1 MQVKLPA
8 VLGVDVKSRLG
19 RVRQIAA
26 PPTTIDCSAVKY
38 TLGKSV
44 GHVLQNAAGANL
56 VYLFPTRP
64 KATPLPSDAPVLVAT
79 DVSVDAD
86 ELDLTDGTWVTHPA
100 KAAEP
105 PPAATLATA
114 ARKSWSRAFQ
124 FAEEDPRNAVVGL
137 RKPQAGALHAI
148 HAHWSTSGES
158 ATVVMPTGTGKTET
172 MLAVLTSASC
182 ERVLVVV
189 PTDALRSQ
197 IADKFETLGLLKVPG
212 NAVLAEQALRP
223 VVGTLTSKPKTIE
236 EVDSVFLGC
245 NVVVTTS
252 HLVGLCEE
260 ADIQDR
266 MAALCTHLFIDEAH
280 HAEAPTWKT
289 FRERFGGKLVLQFT
303 ATPFREDGQAMDGK
317 LVYVYP
323 LRKAQQE
330 GYFRPIRFHAVRE
343 FNATNGDRKIAMAA
357 LDELDA
363 DTTGKH
369 IVMARVGDTH
379 RAAAILA
386 LYQSFA
392 RHQAVAIHSGMSLQA
407 QQAAKR
413 QLFDGSARVVVCVDM
428 LGEGFDLPELKI
440 AAFHDIRKSLAVTLQ
455 LAGRFTRARSD
466 LGDPVFI
473 ANIALV
479 DVRDE
484 LRKLYSQDP
493 DWNVL
498 LPELSTA
505 AIEAEQTSQDF
516 FRGFGVFLDEVPL
529 NDLRPAASMVVY
541 TTNCANWTPKFFK
554 RGMRGLTS
562 RDKVFHT
569 LNEVQN
575 TLVVLTAT
583 DQGVRWSD
591 VESVRETVWELFV
604 AVWDRER
611 ALLYLHGSGLNGE
624 YKEIAKALCGQD
636 VQLVV
641 APEVF
646 RCFHGVKRLILNN
659 VGLNEHLGRQ
669 VRYTGRMGSDVE
681 SRIGQ
686 AARRGAKRA
695 VLAGGGFEHGAMVSI
710 GAAKRGR
717 VWSNLRLRV
726 DTFAAWAR
734 AIGGKL
740 ADETINPDTV
750 LAGTL
755 KPKPIGTV
763 PVTTAIAV
771 DWPKEVLERP
781 ETGCRFSGLGIAEE
795 PSTNVDIEVLA
806 REPADALLIRVFAD
820 RWESVLRLELL
831 SVDDS
836 FDFRFVH
843 VRGVVLNIGLGT
855 KDEPLAEFFTDNP
868 PVVWFA
874 DGSSLEGCEFTQ
886 LPTDDLPPYD
896 PEQLQALDWSDV
908 NIRAESQGEER
919 RAGTIQHRI
928 IERLQQNRSYA
939 VIFDDDGA
947 NEAAD
952 VVAITV
958 NQSNP
963 AAPCIEVELYHLK
976 YAGGAPGR
984 RLEDLYVV
992 CGQAQRSTSW
1002 LASQG
1007 RRTDLFT
1014 HLLSRND
1021 QRVQRGAPTRFERG
1035 TEELLL
1041 QIREMSRRS
1050 DVKLKVYIVQ
1060 PGLSKAQASREQLM
1074 LLAVTERFLSD
1085 TYEIPFS
1092 VTCSA

>member
-1 MQVKLPA
+1 MQVKLPP
-8 VLGVDVKSRLG
+8 VLGIEAKSRLG
-19 RVRQIAA
+19 RIRQIAA
-26 PPTTIDCSAVKY
+26 PPTTIECGAVKY

-44 GHVLQNAAGANL
+44 GHVLQNADGANL
-56 VYLFPTRP
+56 LYLFPTHP
-64 KATPLPSDAPVLVAT
+64 KATPLPSDAPVLVAK

-86 ELDLTDGTWVTHPA
+86 ELDLTNGAWVTHPA

-105 PPAATLATA
+105 PVAATVATV

-212 NAVLAEQALRP
+212 NSVLAEQALRP

-245 NVVVTTS
+245 SVIVTTS
-252 HLVGLCEE
+252 HLVGLCGG
-260 ADIQDR
+260 DIQDR
-266 MAALCTHLFIDEAH
+266 MASLCTHLFIDEAH
-280 HAEAPTWKT
+280 HAEAATWKT
-289 FRERFGGKLVLQFT
+289 FRERFSGKLILQFT
-303 ATPFREDGQAMDGK
+303 ATPFREDGQAVDGK
-317 LVYVYP
+317 LVCVYP

-343 FNATNGDRKIAMAA
+343 FNAANGDRKIAMAA

-363 DTTGKH
+363 DITGKH

-379 RAAAILA
+379 RASAILA
-386 LYQSFA
+386 LYQSLA
-392 RHQAVAIHSGMSLQA
+392 RHRAVAIHSGMSPQE

-455 LAGRFTRARSD
+455 LAGRFTRARPD

-541 TTNCANWTPKFFK
+541 KTNCANWTPKHFK

-562 RDKVFHT
+562 RDRVFHT

-575 TLVVLTAT
+575 TLVALTAT

-669 VRYTGRMGSDVE
+669 IRYTGRMGSDVE

-695 VLAGGGFEHGAMVSI
+695 VLAGGGFEHGEMMSI

-717 VWSNLRLRV
+717 VWSNLRLRI

-734 AIGGKL
+734 AIGAKI
-740 ADETINPDTV
+740 ANETIDPDTV

-755 KPKPIGTV
+755 KPRPIDTV
-763 PVTTAIAV
+763 PETTAIAV
-771 DWPKEVLERP
+771 DWPEQVLERP
-781 ETGCRFSGLGIAEE
+781 ETGCRFFGLGIAEE
-795 PSTNVDIEVLA
+795 PSTNVGIEVLA
-806 REPADALLIRVFAD
+806 REPADPLLIRVFSD
-820 RWESVLRLELL
+820 RWESVLRLDLL

-843 VRGVVLNIGLGT
+843 VRGVALNIGLGT
-855 KDEPLAEFFTDNP
+855 RDEPLAEFFTDNP
-868 PVVWFA
+868 PIVWFS

-886 LPTDDLPPYD
+886 LPTDDLLPYD
-896 PEQLQALDWSDV
+896 SEQLQALDWSDV

-919 RAGTIQHRI
+919 RAGTIQHKI
-928 IERLQQNRSYA
+928 IERLQQNSSYT

-952 VVAITV
+952 VVVITV
-958 NQSNP
+958 NRSNP
-963 AAPCIEVELYHLK
+963 TVSRAL
-976 YAGGAPGR
+976 
-984 RLEDLYVV
+984 
-992 CGQAQRSTSW
+992 RSSCT
-1002 LASQG
+1002 
-1007 RRTDLFT
+1007 T
-1014 HLLSRND
+1014 
-1021 QRVQRGAPTRFERG
+1021 
-1035 TEELLL
+1035 
-1041 QIREMSRRS
+1041 
-1050 DVKLKVYIVQ
+1050 
-1060 PGLSKAQASREQLM
+1060 
-1074 LLAVTERFLSD
+1074 
-1085 TYEIPFS
+1085 
-1092 VTCSA
+1092 

>member
-1 MQVKLPA
+1 MKVNLPA
-8 VLGVDVKSRLG
+8 VFGVDINSRLG
-19 RVRQIAA
+19 RVRQIAVA
-26 PPTTIDCSAVKY
+26 RSTIEGRPVKY
-38 TLGKSV
+38 TLGKAV
-44 GHVLQNAAGANL
+44 GHVFQNAAGTNL
-56 VYLFPTRP
+56 LYLF
-64 KATPLPSDAPVLVAT
+64 ATHPSAVGLPSDAPVLVVKN
-79 DVSVDAD
+79 VSVDVQ
-86 ELDLTDGTWVTHPA
+86 ELDLTDGKWVAHSA

-105 PPAATLATA
+105 VPPAKVATA
-114 ARKSWSRAFQ
+114 ARSSWLRAFQ
-124 FAEEDPRNAVVGL
+124 FAEEDQHNSVVGL

-148 HAHWSTSGES
+148 HAHWSTSDES

-172 MLAVLTSASC
+172 MLAVLTSAGC
-182 ERVLVVV
+182 ERVLVIV

-197 IADKFETLGLLKVPG
+197 LADKFETLGLLKVPG
-212 NAVLAEQALRP
+212 NAVLAEHALRP

-236 EVDSVFLGC
+236 EVDSVFLNC

-252 HLVGLCEE
+252 HLVGGCEV
-260 ADIQDR
+260 DIQDR
-266 MAALCTHLFIDEAH
+266 LAALCSHLFIDEAH
-280 HAEAPTWKT
+280 HAEAETWKA
-289 FRERFGGKLVLQFT
+289 FRERFDGKLVLQFT

-330 GYFRPIRFHAVRE
+330 GYFSPIRFHAVRE
-343 FNATNGDRKIAMAA
+343 FNSTNGDRKIAMAA

-363 DTTGKH
+363 DSTGKH
-369 IVMARVGDTH
+369 IVMARVSDTR
-379 RAAAILA
+379 RASIILA

-392 RHQAVAIHSGMSLQA
+392 RHRAVAIHSGMSKREQL
-407 QQAAKR
+407 AAKG

-455 LAGRFTRARSD
+455 LAGRFTRARLD
-466 LGDPVFI
+466 LGAPVFI

-484 LRKLYSQDP
+484 LRRLYSQDP

-505 AIEAEQTSQDF
+505 AIDAEQISQDF
-516 FRGFGVFLDEVPL
+516 FRGFGTFLDEVPL

-541 TTNCANWTPKFFK
+541 KTNCTNWTPQSFK
-554 RGMRGLTS
+554 RGLRGLTT
-562 RDKVFHT
+562 RDKIFHS
-569 LNEVQN
+569 LNEVEN
-575 TLVVLTAT
+575 TLVFIIAT
-583 DQGVRWSD
+583 EQGVRWSD
-591 VESVRETVWELFV
+591 VESIRETVWEMIV
-604 AVWDRER
+604 AIWDRER

-636 VQLVV
+636 VRLVV
-641 APEVF
+641 APEIF
-646 RCFHGVKRLILNN
+646 RSFHGVKRLILNN

-669 VRYTGRMGSDVE
+669 VQYTGRMGSDVE

-695 VLAGGGFEHGAMVSI
+695 VLAGGGFEHGATVSI

-726 DTFAAWAR
+726 DTFAVWAR
-734 AIGGKL
+734 AVGAKIV
-740 ADETINPDTV
+740 DETIDPDAV

-755 KPKPIGTV
+755 KPV
-763 PVTTAIAV
+763 PVGAAPAVTAVAV
-771 DWPKEVLERP
+771 DWPNEVLERP
-781 ETGCRFSGLGIAEE
+781 ETGCRFSGVGIPEE
-795 PSTNVDIEVLA
+795 YATNVDIEVLA
-806 REPADALLIRVFAD
+806 RGPTDPLLIRVFSD
-820 RWESVLRLELL
+820 RWECVLGLDFFP
-831 SVDDS
+831 VDDS
-836 FDFRFVH
+836 FDFQFVH
-843 VRGVVLNIGLGT
+843 VRGIALNIALGA
-855 KDEPLAEFFTDNP
+855 KDEPLTTFFTEHA

-886 LPTDDLPPYD
+886 LPTADLQPYN
-896 PEQLQALDWSDV
+896 PAQLQVVDWSGV
-908 NIRAESQGEER
+908 NIRAESQGESR
-919 RAGTIQHRI
+919 RVGTIQHSI
-928 IERLQQNRSYA
+928 IQRLQNNSAYA
-939 VIFDDDGA
+939 VIFDDDGS

-952 VVAITV
+952 VVAITIDRSTPTV
-958 NQSNP
+958 P
-963 AAPCIEVELYHLK
+963 RIEVELYHLK
-976 YAGGAPGR
+976 YAGGEPGR

-992 CGQAQRSTSW
+992 CGQAQRSTTW
-1002 LASQG
+1002 LANHG

-1035 TEELLL
+1035 TEEVLL

-1050 DVKLKVYIVQ
+1050 DVRLSVYVVQ
-1060 PGLSKAQASREQLM
+1060 PGLSKAQASHGQLM

-1092 VTCSA
+1092 VMCSP

>member
-1 MQVKLPA
+1 MRAKLPP
-8 VLGVDVKSRLG
+8 VLGADVKSRLG
-19 RVRQIAA
+19 RVRQIAL
-26 PPTTIDCSAVKY
+26 PSTTIDCSAVKY

-44 GHVLQNAAGANL
+44 GHVLRDAAGENL
-56 VYLFPTRP
+56 LYLFAARP
-64 KATPLPSDAPVLVAT
+64 KTTPLPSDAPVLFAKG
-79 DVSVDAD
+79 VSVDQE
-86 ELDLTDGTWVTHPA
+86 ELDLTEGTWVTHPA
-100 KAAEP
+100 MPAL
-105 PPAATLATA
+105 PAAALAA
-114 ARKSWSRAFQ
+114 AAHRSWHRAFQ
-124 FAEEDPRNAVVGL
+124 FAEEDPRSGVVGL
-137 RKPQAGALHAI
+137 RKPQVGALHAI

-158 ATVVMPTGTGKTET
+158 STVVMPTGTGKTET
-172 MLAVLTSASC
+172 MLAVLTSCCC

-212 NAVLAEQALRP
+212 NAVLAEQSLRP
-223 VVGTLTSKPKTIE
+223 VVGTLTSKPKTID
-236 EVDSVFLGC
+236 EVDSVFLNC
-245 NVVVTTS
+245 NVIVTTS
-252 HLVGLCEE
+252 HLVGLC
-260 ADIQDR
+260 AAAVQDR

-280 HAEAPTWKT
+280 HAEAATWKV

-303 ATPFREDGQAMDGK
+303 ATPFREDGQAVDGK

-330 GYFRPIRFHAVRE
+330 GYFRPIRFHGVRE
-343 FNATNGDRKIAMAA
+343 FNATSGDRKIAMAA
-357 LDELDA
+357 LAELDA

-379 RAAAILA
+379 RASTILA

-392 RHQAVAIHSGMSLQA
+392 RHQAVAIHSGMSTQE

-413 QLFDGSARVVVCVDM
+413 KLFDGTARVVVCVDM

-484 LRKLYSQDP
+484 LRTLYSQDP

-505 AIEAEQTSQDF
+505 AIEAEQVSQDF
-516 FRGFGVFLDEVPL
+516 FRGFGAFLEEVPL

-541 TTNCANWTPKFFK
+541 KTNCANWTPKLFK

-591 VESVRETVWELFV
+591 VESIRETVWELLV

-646 RCFHGVKRLILNN
+646 RCFHGVNRLILNN

-695 VLAGGGFEHGAMVSI
+695 VMAGGGFEHGEMVSV

-734 AIGGKL
+734 AVGAKI
-740 ADETINPDTV
+740 ADETIDPNTV

-755 KPKPIGTV
+755 KPEPVGTV
-763 PVTTAIAV
+763 PTTTAVGV

-781 ETGCRFSGLGIAEE
+781 ETGCRFWGPGIGEE

-806 REPADALLIRVFAD
+806 RAPDAPLLIRVFSD
-820 RWESVLRLELL
+820 RWESVLRLDL
-831 SVDDS
+831 SQADDS
-836 FDFRFVH
+836 FDFSFVH
-843 VRGVVLNIGLGT
+843 VRGVVLNISLGT
-855 KDEPLAEFFTDNP
+855 QDEPVAEFFTDNP
-868 PVVWFA
+868 PIVWFA
-874 DGSSLEGCEFTQ
+874 DGSSLEGCEFTR
-886 LPTDDLPPYD
+886 LPTDDLQPYD
-896 PEQLQALDWSDV
+896 SERLLALDWSGVD
-908 NIRAESQGEER
+908 IRAESQGEAR
-919 RAGTIQHRI
+919 RAGTIQHNVI
-928 IERLQQNRSYA
+928 QRLQHNPAYD

-958 NQSNP
+958 DGS
-963 AAPCIEVELYHLK
+963 APTVPRIEVELYHLK
-976 YAGGAPGR
+976 YAGGEPGR

-1002 LASQG
+1002 LANHG

-1021 QRVQRGAPTRFERG
+1021 QRVQRGAPARFERG
-1035 TEELLL
+1035 DEDLLL
-1041 QIREMSRRS
+1041 QIREMSRRA
-1050 DVKLKVYIVQ
+1050 DVKLKVYVVQ
-1060 PGLSKAQASREQLM
+1060 PGLSKALASHGQLM
-1074 LLAVTERFLSD
+1074 LLAVTEQFLSD

-1092 VTCSA
+1092 VMCSP

>member
-1 MQVKLPA
+1 MQVTLPA
-8 VLGVDVKSRLG
+8 VLGVDAKSRLG
-19 RVRQIAA
+19 RVRHIVAPRAKIA
-26 PPTTIDCSAVKY
+26 CRAVKY

-44 GHVLQNAAGANL
+44 GHVLQSTAGVNL
-56 VYLFPTRP
+56 VYLFPTSP
-64 KATPLPSDAPVLVAT
+64 KAMALPSDAPVLVAKYA
-79 DVSVDAD
+79 SVDVD
-86 ELDLTDGTWVTHPA
+86 ELDLSEGNWVTHPA
-100 KAAEP
+100 MGPKSMTAAMM
-105 PPAATLATA
+105 AAA
-114 ARKSWSRAFQ
+114 ARKSWLRAFQ
-124 FAEEDPRNAVVGL
+124 FAEEDTQVGVIGL
-137 RKPQAGALHAI
+137 RKPQVGALHAI

-172 MLAVLTSASC
+172 MLAVLTSVCC

-189 PTDALRSQ
+189 PTDALRTQ
-197 IADKFETLGLLKVPG
+197 IVDKFETLGLLKVPG
-212 NAVLAEQALRP
+212 NTVLAEHALRP
-223 VVGTLTSKPKTIE
+223 VVGMLTSKPKTIE
-236 EVDSVFLGC
+236 EVDSVFLNC

-252 HLVGLCEE
+252 HLVGQCE
-260 ADIQDR
+260 ANVQDR

-280 HAEAPTWKT
+280 HAEATTWKT
-289 FRERFGGKLVLQFT
+289 FRERFGNKLVLQFT
-303 ATPFREDGQAMDGK
+303 ATPFREDGQAVDGK

-330 GYFRPIRFHAVRE
+330 GYFRPISFRAVRE
-343 FNATNGDRKIAMAA
+343 FNATNGDLKIAMTA

-363 DTTGKH
+363 DATGKH

-379 RAAAILA
+379 RAATILA
-386 LYQSFA
+386 LYQSFN
-392 RHQAVAIHSGMSLQA
+392 RHQAVAIHSGMSSQE

-413 QLFDGSARVVVCVDM
+413 KLFDGSARVVVCVDM

-455 LAGRFTRARSD
+455 LAGRFTRVRAD

-505 AIEAEQTSQDF
+505 AIDAEQTSQDF

-541 TTNCANWTPKFFK
+541 KTNCANWTPKLFK

-591 VESVRETVWELFV
+591 VESIRETAWELFV

-624 YKEIAKALCGQD
+624 YKEIAKALCGQN
-636 VQLVV
+636 VRLVV
-641 APEVF
+641 EPEVF
-646 RCFHGVKRLILNN
+646 RCFYGVKRLILNN

-669 VRYTGRMGSDVE
+669 VAYTGRMGSDVE

-695 VLAGGGFEHGAMVSI
+695 VLSGGGFEHGAPMSI

-734 AIGGKL
+734 AIGAKIVNE
-740 ADETINPDTV
+740 DIDPDVV

-755 KPKPIGTV
+755 KPKPVGVV
-763 PVTTAIAV
+763 PAITAVSI

-781 ETGCRFSGLGIAEE
+781 ETGCRFFQTEITEE
-795 PSTNVDIEVLA
+795 RLTNVDIEVLT
-806 REPADALLIRVFAD
+806 REPADPLLIRVFSD
-820 RWESVLRLELL
+820 RWESVLRLELRP
-831 SVDDS
+831 VDDS
-836 FDFRFVH
+836 FDFQFVH
-843 VRGVVLNIGLGT
+843 VQGVELNIGLGT
-855 KDEPLAEFFTDNP
+855 KEEPLAEFFTENP
-868 PVVWFA
+868 PVIWFA
-874 DGSSLEGCEFTQ
+874 DGSSLEGCELTQ
-886 LPTDDLPPYD
+886 LPVDGMSPYGSD
-896 PEQLQALDWSDV
+896 RLQVLDWSGVD
-908 NIRAESQGEER
+908 IRAESQGEAR
-919 RAGTIQHRI
+919 RAGTIQHNI
-928 IERLQQNRSYA
+928 IERLQRNTGYA

-947 NEAAD
+947 GEAAD
-952 VVAITV
+952 VVTITV
-958 NQSNP
+958 DRSNP
-963 AAPCIEVELYHLK
+963 AVPRIEVELYHLK

-1002 LASQG
+1002 LANHG

-1035 TEELLL
+1035 DAELLL
-1041 QIREMSRRS
+1041 QIREMSRRA

-1060 PGLSKAQASREQLM
+1060 PGLSKARASHGQLM

-1085 TYEIPFS
+1085 TYEIPLS
-1092 VTCSA
+1092 VMCSP

>member
-1 MQVKLPA
+1 MHVKLPA
-8 VLGVDVKSRLG
+8 VLGVDAKSRLG

-26 PPTTIDCSAVKY
+26 PPTTIDCSVVKY

-44 GHVLQNAAGANL
+44 GHVFQGTAGANL
-56 VYLFPTRP
+56 LYLFPIRP
-64 KATPLPSDAPVLVAT
+64 KSTPLPSDAPVLVAK
-79 DVSVDAD
+79 DVSVEVD
-86 ELDLTDGTWVTHPA
+86 ELDLTEGTWLTHLA
-100 KAAEP
+100 KKAEP
-105 PPAATLATA
+105 LPAATVATA
-114 ARKSWSRAFQ
+114 ARKSWLGAFQ
-124 FAEEDPRNAVVGL
+124 FAEEDPRSAVVGL

-172 MLAVLTSASC
+172 MLAVLTSACC

-236 EVDSVFLGC
+236 EVDSVFLDC

-252 HLVGLCEE
+252 HLVGQCE
-260 ADIQDR
+260 ADIQNR
-266 MAALCTHLFIDEAH
+266 MATLCTHLFIDEAH
-280 HAEAPTWKT
+280 HAEAATWKA
-289 FRERFGGKLVLQFT
+289 FRERFSDRLVLQFT
-303 ATPFREDGQAMDGK
+303 ATPFREDGQAVDGK

-343 FNATNGDRKIAMAA
+343 FNATNGDRKIAIAA

-363 DTTGKH
+363 DNTTGKH

-379 RAAAILA
+379 RASAILA

-392 RHQAVAIHSGMSLQA
+392 RHQAVAIHSGMSPLEQK
-407 QQAAKR
+407 AAKR
-413 QLFDGSARVVVCVDM
+413 RLFDGSARVVVCVDM

-455 LAGRFTRARSD
+455 LAGRFTRARPD

-493 DWNVL
+493 DWNAL

-541 TTNCANWTPKFFK
+541 KTNCANWTPKFFK
-554 RGMRGLTS
+554 RGMRGLSS

-575 TLVVLTAT
+575 TLVVMTAT

-591 VESVRETVWELFV
+591 VESVRETVWELLV

-646 RCFHGVKRLILNN
+646 RCFHGVKRLI
-659 VGLNEHLGRQ
+659 
-669 VRYTGRMGSDVE
+669 
-681 SRIGQ
+681 
-686 AARRGAKRA
+686 
-695 VLAGGGFEHGAMVSI
+695 
-710 GAAKRGR
+710 
-717 VWSNLRLRV
+717 
-726 DTFAAWAR
+726 
-734 AIGGKL
+734 
-740 ADETINPDTV
+740 
-750 LAGTL
+750 
-755 KPKPIGTV
+755 
-763 PVTTAIAV
+763 
-771 DWPKEVLERP
+771 
-781 ETGCRFSGLGIAEE
+781 
-795 PSTNVDIEVLA
+795 
-806 REPADALLIRVFAD
+806 
-820 RWESVLRLELL
+820 
-831 SVDDS
+831 
-836 FDFRFVH
+836 
-843 VRGVVLNIGLGT
+843 
-855 KDEPLAEFFTDNP
+855 
-868 PVVWFA
+868 
-874 DGSSLEGCEFTQ
+874 
-886 LPTDDLPPYD
+886 
-896 PEQLQALDWSDV
+896 
-908 NIRAESQGEER
+908 
-919 RAGTIQHRI
+919 
-928 IERLQQNRSYA
+928 
-939 VIFDDDGA
+939 
-947 NEAAD
+947 
-952 VVAITV
+952 
-958 NQSNP
+958 
-963 AAPCIEVELYHLK
+963 
-976 YAGGAPGR
+976 
-984 RLEDLYVV
+984 
-992 CGQAQRSTSW
+992 
-1002 LASQG
+1002 
-1007 RRTDLFT
+1007 
-1014 HLLSRND
+1014 
-1021 QRVQRGAPTRFERG
+1021 
-1035 TEELLL
+1035 
-1041 QIREMSRRS
+1041 
-1050 DVKLKVYIVQ
+1050 
-1060 PGLSKAQASREQLM
+1060 
-1074 LLAVTERFLSD
+1074 
-1085 TYEIPFS
+1085 
-1092 VTCSA
+1092 

>member
-1 MQVKLPA
+1 MRAKLPP

-19 RVRQIAA
+19 RVRQITV

-44 GHVLQNAAGANL
+44 GHVLRDATGANL
-56 VYLFPTRP
+56 LYLFAARP
-64 KATPLPSDAPVLVAT
+64 KTTSLPSDAPVLFAKGA
-79 DVSVDAD
+79 SVDQE
-86 ELDLTDGTWVTHPA
+86 ELDLTEGTWATHPA
-100 KAAEP
+100 MP
-105 PPAATLATA
+105 TVPAAALAAA
-114 ARKSWSRAFQ
+114 ARRSWRRTFQ
-124 FAEEDPRNAVVGL
+124 FAEEDPGSGVVGL
-137 RKPQAGALHAI
+137 RKPQVGALHAV

-172 MLAVLTSASC
+172 MLAVLTSCSC

-197 IADKFETLGLLKVPG
+197 IADKFETLGLLKLPG

-236 EVDSVFLGC
+236 EVDSVFLNC

-252 HLVGLCEE
+252 HLVGLC
-260 ADIQDR
+260 AAAVQDH
-266 MAALCTHLFIDEAH
+266 MATLCTHLFIDEAH
-280 HAEAPTWKT
+280 HAEAATWKA

-303 ATPFREDGQAMDGK
+303 ATPFREDGQAVDGK

-330 GYFRPIRFHAVRE
+330 GYFRPIRFHGVRE

-379 RAAAILA
+379 RASTILA
-386 LYQSFA
+386 LYKSFA
-392 RHQAVAIHSGMSLQA
+392 RHQAVAIHSGMPTQE
-407 QQAAKR
+407 QQATKR
-413 QLFDGSARVVVCVDM
+413 KLFDGTARVVVCVDM

-505 AIEAEQTSQDF
+505 AIEAEQVSQDF
-516 FRGFGVFLDEVPL
+516 FRGFGVFLEEVPL

-541 TTNCANWTPKFFK
+541 KTNCANWTPKSFK

-562 RDKVFHT
+562 RDRIFHT

-591 VESVRETVWELFV
+591 VESIRETVWELLV

-646 RCFHGVKRLILNN
+646 RCFHGVNRLILNN

-695 VLAGGGFEHGAMVSI
+695 VMAGGGFEHGEMVSV

-734 AIGGKL
+734 AVGAKI
-740 ADETINPDTV
+740 ADETIDPNTV

-755 KPKPIGTV
+755 KPEPVGTV
-763 PVTTAIAV
+763 PTTTAVGV

-781 ETGCRFSGLGIAEE
+781 ETSCRFWGPGIGEE

-806 REPADALLIRVFAD
+806 REPDAPLLIRVFSD
-820 RWESVLRLELL
+820 RWESVLRLDL
-831 SVDDS
+831 SQADDS
-836 FDFRFVH
+836 FDFAFVH
-843 VRGVVLNIGLGT
+843 VRGVVLNITLGT
-855 KDEPLAEFFTDNP
+855 QDEPLAEFFTDNP
-868 PVVWFA
+868 PIVWFA
-874 DGSSLEGCEFTQ
+874 DGSSLEGCEFTR
-886 LPTDDLPPYD
+886 LPTDDLQPYD
-896 PEQLQALDWSDV
+896 SERLQALDWSGVD
-908 NIRAESQGEER
+908 IRAESQGEAR
-919 RAGTIQHRI
+919 RAGTIQHNVI
-928 IERLQQNRSYA
+928 QRLQHNSAYDL
-939 VIFDDDGA
+939 IFDDDGA

-958 NQSNP
+958 DRSTP
-963 AAPCIEVELYHLK
+963 TVPRIEVELYHLK
-976 YAGGAPGR
+976 YAGGEPGR

-1002 LASQG
+1002 LANQG

-1021 QRVQRGAPTRFERG
+1021 QRVQRGAPARFERG
-1035 TEELLL
+1035 DEDLLL

-1050 DVKLKVYIVQ
+1050 DVKLKVYVVQ
-1060 PGLSKAQASREQLM
+1060 PGLSKALASNGQLM

-1092 VTCSA
+1092 VMCSP

>member
-1 MQVKLPA
+1 MRLRLPA

-19 RVRQIAA
+19 RIRQITG
-26 PPTTIDCSAVKY
+26 PSVTIDCSPVKY

-44 GHVLQNAAGANL
+44 GQMLKNMAGANVL
-56 VYLFPTRP
+56 YVFPTPP
-64 KATPLPSDAPVLVAT
+64 KPTLLPNDAPVLV
-79 DVSVDAD
+79 VNHLSVDAD
-86 ELDLTDGTWVTHPA
+86 EQDLTDGTWLKHPA
-100 KAAEP
+100 KIAPAQSAAGM
-105 PPAATLATA
+105 ATA
-114 ARKSWSRAFQ
+114 TRKSWSRAFQ
-124 FAEEDPRNAVVGL
+124 FVEEDPSNGVIGL
-137 RKPQAGALHAI
+137 RKPQVGALHAV
-148 HAHWSTSGES
+148 HAHWSTSAES
-158 ATVVMPTGTGKTET
+158 ATIVMPTGTGKTET
-172 MLAVLTSASC
+172 MLAVLTSAIC

-197 IADKFETLGLLKVPG
+197 LADKFETLGALKTPG
-212 NAVLAEQALRP
+212 NAVLADQALRP
-223 VVGTLTSKPKTIE
+223 VVGTLTSKPKTLE
-236 EVDSVFLGC
+236 QVDSLFLNC
-245 NVVVTTS
+245 NVIVTTS
-252 HLVGLCEE
+252 HLVGLCEP
-260 ADIQDR
+260 AIQTR

-280 HAEAPTWKT
+280 HAEAPTWKS
-289 FRERFGGKLVLQFT
+289 FREQFDGKLVLQFT

-317 LVYVYP
+317 LIYVYP

-343 FNATNGDRKIAMAA
+343 FNASNGDRKIAMAA
-357 LDELDA
+357 QDELDA
-363 DTTGKH
+363 DSTGKH
-369 IVMARVGDTH
+369 IVMARVSDTH
-379 RAAAILA
+379 RAATILT
-386 LYQSFA
+386 LYQSLG
-392 RHQAVAIHSGMSLQA
+392 RHHAVAIHSGMSSQE

-498 LPELSTA
+498 LPDLSTA
-505 AIEAEQTSQDF
+505 AIEAEQISQDF

-541 TTNCANWTPKFFK
+541 KTSCANWTPKNFI
-554 RGMRGLTS
+554 RGMRGLSS
-562 RDKVFHT
+562 RDKVFHAI
-569 LNEVQN
+569 NEVEN
-575 TLVVLTAT
+575 TLVVLLAT
-583 DQGVRWSD
+583 DQDVRWSD
-591 VESVRETVWELFV
+591 VESLRETVWELFV

-636 VQLVV
+636 VQLVI

-646 RCFHGVKRLILNN
+646 RCFYGVKRLILNN

-669 VRYTGRMGSDVE
+669 VRFTGRMGSDVE

-686 AARRGAKRA
+686 AVRRGTKRA
-695 VLAGGGFEHGAMVSI
+695 VLAGSGFEHGEMMSI

-726 DTFAAWAR
+726 DTFATWAR
-734 AIGGKL
+734 SVGAKI
-740 ADETINPDTV
+740 ADQGIDPETV

-755 KPKPIGTV
+755 KPEPIGTV
-763 PVTTAIAV
+763 PITNAIAV

-781 ETGCRFSGLGIAEE
+781 ETGCRFSGSGIADE
-795 PSTNVDIEVLA
+795 PSTNVDIEVLP
-806 REPADALLIRVFAD
+806 REPEAPLLIRVFSD
-820 RWESVLRLELL
+820 SWESILRLELL
-831 SVDDS
+831 TAEDS
-836 FDFRFVH
+836 FDFRFVQ
-843 VRGVVLNIGLGT
+843 VQGVILSIALGS
-855 KDEPLAEFFTDNP
+855 KVEPLVQFLTDNP
-868 PVVWFA
+868 PVIWFA

-886 LPTDDLPPYD
+886 LPTADLLPYD
-896 PEQLQALDWSDV
+896 PEQLQAWDWSGV
-908 NIRAESQGEER
+908 NIRAESQGEDR
-919 RAGTIQHRI
+919 RAGTIQHKI
-928 IERLQQNRSYA
+928 IERLQQNLSYT

-952 VVAITV
+952 VVAVTV
-958 NQSNP
+958 DRSNP
-963 AAPCIEVELYHLK
+963 AVPRIDVELYHLK
-976 YAGGAPGR
+976 YAGGVPGR
-984 RLEDLYVV
+984 RLEDMYVV

-1007 RRTDLFT
+1007 RRTELFT
-1014 HLLSRND
+1014 HLLTRND

-1050 DVKLKVYIVQ
+1050 DVKLKVYIAQ

-1085 TYEIPFS
+1085 TYEVPFS
-1092 VTCSA
+1092 VICSP

>member
-8 VLGVDVKSRLG
+8 VFGVEAKSRLG
-19 RVRQIAA
+19 RIRQIAA
-26 PPTTIDCSAVKY
+26 PPTTIDCCAVKY

-44 GHVLQNAAGANL
+44 GHVLQSAAGANL
-56 VYLFPTRP
+56 LYVFSANP
-64 KATPLPSDAPVLVAT
+64 KSTLLPSDAPVLIVK
-79 DVSVDAD
+79 DLSIDMD
-86 ELDLTDGTWVTHPA
+86 DLDLTDGIWVKHPA
-100 KAAEP
+100 KDTESPSAA
-105 PPAATLATA
+105 AIAIA

-124 FAEEDPRNAVVGL
+124 FSEEDRHNAVVGL

-148 HAHWSTSGES
+148 HAHWSTSSES

-172 MLAVLTSASC
+172 MLAVLTSACC

-223 VVGTLTSKPKTIE
+223 VVCTLTSKPKTIE
-236 EVDSVFLGC
+236 EVDGIFLSC

-252 HLVGLCEE
+252 HLVGLCKG
-260 ADIQDR
+260 DIQDR

-280 HAEAPTWKT
+280 HAEAATWKA
-289 FRERFGGKLVLQFT
+289 FRERFSGKLVLQFT
-303 ATPFREDGQAMDGK
+303 ATPFREDGQAVDGK

-343 FNATNGDRKIAMAA
+343 FNARSGDRKIAMAA

-369 IVMARVGDTH
+369 VVMARVGDTH
-379 RAAAILA
+379 RASEILT

-392 RHQAVAIHSGMSLQA
+392 RRQAVAIHSGMSAQD

-413 QLFDGSARVVVCVDM
+413 QLLDGSARVVVCVDM

-466 LGDPVFI
+466 LGDAVFI

-505 AIEAEQTSQDF
+505 AIEAEQISQEF

-541 TTNCANWTPKFFK
+541 RTNCANWTPRLFK

-591 VESVRETVWELFV
+591 VESIRETVWELFI

-611 ALLYLHGSGLNGE
+611 GLLYLHGSGLNGE
-624 YKEIAKALCGQD
+624 YKEIAKTLCGQD
-636 VQLVV
+636 VRLVV

-646 RCFHGVKRLILNN
+646 RCFYGIKRLILNN

-669 VRYTGRMGSDVE
+669 IGYTGRMGSDVE

-695 VLAGGGFEHGAMVSI
+695 VLAGGGFEHGAMMSI

-726 DTFAAWAR
+726 DTFATWAR
-734 AIGGKL
+734 HVGAKI
-740 ADETINPDTV
+740 ANESIDPETV

-755 KPKPIGTV
+755 KPKRIGTV
-763 PVTTAIAV
+763 PALTAVTIE
-771 DWPKEVLERP
+771 WPKEILERP
-781 ETGCRFSGLGIAEE
+781 QTGCRFFGSGIAEQ

-806 REPADALLIRVFAD
+806 RELNDPLLIRVFAD
-820 RWESVLRLELL
+820 KWESILRLELL
-831 SVDDS
+831 PVEDS
-836 FDFRFVH
+836 FDFRFMH
-843 VRGVVLNIGLGT
+843 VQGINLSIALGS
-855 KDEPLAEFFTDNP
+855 KYEPLADFFTDCP
-868 PVVWFA
+868 PTIWFA

-886 LPTDDLPPYD
+886 LPSDDLKPFD
-896 PEQLQALDWSDV
+896 AGRLQTLDWSGVD
-908 NIRAESQGEER
+908 IRAESQGEAR
-919 RAGTIQHRI
+919 RAGTIQHNI
-928 IERLQQNRSYA
+928 IERLQHNPMYA
-939 VIFDDDGA
+939 VIFDDDGS

-952 VVAITV
+952 IVAITIDRSKPTV
-958 NQSNP
+958 P
-963 AAPCIEVELYHLK
+963 RIEVELYHLK
-976 YAGGAPGR
+976 YAGGGPGR

-1002 LASQG
+1002 LANHG

-1021 QRVQRGAPTRFERG
+1021 QRIQRGAPTRFERG
-1035 TEELLL
+1035 TEESLL

-1050 DVKLKVYIVQ
+1050 DVKLKVYVVQ
-1060 PGLSKAQASREQLM
+1060 PGLSKAQASDGQLM

-1092 VTCSA
+1092 VMCSP

>member
-8 VLGVDVKSRLG
+8 VLGVYANSRLG
-19 RVRQIAA
+19 TVRQIVA
-26 PPTTIDCSAVKY
+26 PLTTINCRAVKY
-38 TLGKSV
+38 TLGKAV
-44 GHVLQNAAGANL
+44 GHVFQNGTGANL
-56 VYLFPTRP
+56 LYLFSTHP
-64 KATPLPSDAPVLVAT
+64 KAAPLPSDAPILVAKN
-79 DVSVDAD
+79 VSVDVD
-86 ELDLTDGTWVTHPA
+86 ELDLTDGKWVTHPA
-100 KAAEP
+100 RESEP
-105 PPAATLATA
+105 LPAATVAAA
-114 ARKSWSRAFQ
+114 ARRSWFRAFK
-124 FAEEDPRNAVVGL
+124 FAEEDPRSAVVGL

-172 MLAVLTSASC
+172 MLAVLTSAGC

-197 IADKFETLGLLKVPG
+197 LADKFETLGLLKVPG
-212 NAVLAEQALRP
+212 NAVLAEHALCP

-236 EVDSVFLGC
+236 EVDSVFLNC
-245 NVVVTTS
+245 NVIVTTS
-252 HLVGLCEE
+252 HLVALCD
-260 ADIQDR
+260 ADIQSR

-280 HAEAPTWKT
+280 HAEAATWKS
-289 FRERFGGKLVLQFT
+289 FRERFGEKLVLQFT

-317 LVYVYP
+317 LVYIYP

-330 GYFRPIRFHAVRE
+330 GYFRPIRFHAIRE
-343 FNATNGDRKIAMAA
+343 FNSTNGDRKIAMAA

-379 RAAAILA
+379 RASAILA

-392 RHQAVAIHSGMSLQA
+392 RYQAVSIHSGMSGRE

-413 QLFDGSARVVVCVDM
+413 QLFGGSARVVVCVDM

-455 LAGRFTRARSD
+455 LAGRFTRARPD
-466 LGDPVFI
+466 LGNPVFI

-484 LRKLYSQDP
+484 LRRLYSQDP

-505 AIEAEQTSQDF
+505 AIQAEQVSQDF

-541 TTNCANWTPKFFK
+541 KTNCVNWTPQFFK

-562 RDKVFHT
+562 RDKVFHS
-569 LNEVQN
+569 LNRVEN

-583 DQGVRWSD
+583 EQSVRWSD
-591 VESVRETVWELFV
+591 VESVRETVWEMIV
-604 AVWDRER
+604 AIWDRER
-611 ALLYLHGSGLNGE
+611 ALLYIHGSGLNGE
-624 YKEIAKALCGQD
+624 YKEIAKALCGSD
-636 VQLVV
+636 VRLVV
-641 APEVF
+641 APEIF
-646 RCFHGVKRLILNN
+646 RSFHGVKRLILNN

-669 VRYTGRMGSDVE
+669 VQYTGRMGSDVE

-695 VLAGGGFEHGAMVSI
+695 VLAGGGFEHGVMVSI

-726 DTFAAWAR
+726 DTFAVWAR
-734 AIGGKL
+734 AVGAKI
-740 ADETINPDTV
+740 ADETIDPDAV

-755 KPKPIGTV
+755 KPKPVGTV
-763 PVTTAIAV
+763 PAETAVAI

-781 ETGCRFSGLGIAEE
+781 ETGCRFSGAGIAEE
-795 PSTNVDIEVLA
+795 PATNVDIEVLA
-806 REPADALLIRVFAD
+806 REPADALLIRVFSD
-820 RWESVLRLELL
+820 RWESILRLELFP
-831 SVDDS
+831 VDDG
-836 FDFRFVH
+836 FDFHFVH
-843 VRGVVLNIGLGT
+843 VRGVVLSIALGT
-855 KDEPLAEFFTDNP
+855 KDEPLTTFLTDHA

-886 LPTDDLPPYD
+886 LPTADLQPYD
-896 PEQLQALDWSDV
+896 PARLQALDWSGV
-908 NIRAESQGEER
+908 NIRAESQGEAR
-919 RAGTIQHRI
+919 RAGTIQHNI
-928 IERLQQNRSYA
+928 IERLQRNSAYA
-939 VIFDDDGA
+939 VIFDDDGS

-952 VVAITV
+952 VVAIAIDRSKPTV
-958 NQSNP
+958 P
-963 AAPCIEVELYHLK
+963 RIEVELYHLK
-976 YAGGAPGR
+976 YAGGEPGR

-1002 LASQG
+1002 LANHG

-1021 QRVQRGAPTRFERG
+1021 QRVQRGASTRFERG
-1035 TEELLL
+1035 TEQVLLE
-1041 QIREMSRRS
+1041 IREMSRSS
-1050 DVKLKVYIVQ
+1050 DVKLRVYVVQ
-1060 PGLSKAQASREQLM
+1060 PGLSKAQVSHGQLM

-1092 VTCSA
+1092 VMCSP

>member
-8 VLGVDVKSRLG
+8 VLGFDAKSRLG

-26 PPTTIDCSAVKY
+26 PQTTINCIAVKY
-38 TLGKSV
+38 TLEKAV
-44 GHVLQNAAGANL
+44 GHVLQNIAGENL
-56 VYLFPTRP
+56 LYLFPTRP
-64 KATPLPSDAPVLVAT
+64 KTPLHLSDAPVLIAKN
-79 DVSVDAD
+79 VSVNVDK
-86 ELDLTDGTWVTHPA
+86 LDLTQGTWMTHPA
-100 KAAEP
+100 KDAQSW
-105 PPAATLATA
+105 PAATIATA
-114 ARKSWSRAFQ
+114 ARKSWLHAFR
-124 FAEEDPRNAVVGL
+124 FAEEDPGNAVVGL

-148 HAHWSTSGES
+148 HAHWSTSGEC

-172 MLAVLTSASC
+172 MLAVLTSAGC
-182 ERVLVVV
+182 ERVLVIV

-197 IADKFETLGLLKVPG
+197 LADKFETLGLLKAPG
-212 NAVLAEQALRP
+212 NAMLAEQALRP
-223 VVGTLTSKPKTIE
+223 VVGTLTSMPKTFA
-236 EVDSVFLGC
+236 EVDTVFLGC

-252 HLVGLCEE
+252 HLVGQCQP
-260 ADIQDR
+260 DIQDR
-266 MAALCTHLFIDEAH
+266 IAALCTHLFIDEAH

-289 FRERFGGKLVLQFT
+289 FRERFSGKLVLQFT
-303 ATPFREDGQAMDGK
+303 ATPFREDGQAVDGK

-330 GYFRPIRFHAVRE
+330 GYFRPIRFRAVRE
-343 FNATNGDRKIAMAA
+343 FNATNGDRKVAMAA

-369 IVMARVGDTH
+369 IVMARVGDTD
-379 RAAAILA
+379 RASEVLSI
-386 LYQSFA
+386 YQSFS
-392 RHQAVAIHSGMSLQA
+392 RHLAVAIHSGMSQQE

-428 LGEGFDLPELKI
+428 LGEGFDMPELKI

-455 LAGRFTRARSD
+455 LAGRFTRSRTD

-493 DWNVL
+493 DWNVM

-505 AIEAEQTSQDF
+505 AIEAEQTSQEF
-516 FRGFGVFLDEVPL
+516 FRGFSVFLDEVPL
-529 NDLRPAASMVVY
+529 NNLRPAASMVVY
-541 TTNCANWTPKFFK
+541 KTRCANWTPKLFK

-562 RDKVFHT
+562 RDRVFHT

-575 TLVVLTAT
+575 TLVVLNVTE
-583 DQGVRWSD
+583 QSVRWSD
-591 VESVRETVWELFV
+591 VESVRETIWELFV
-604 AVWDRER
+604 AVWDREH

-646 RCFHGVKRLILNN
+646 RSFHGVKRLILNN

-695 VLAGGGFEHGAMVSI
+695 VLAGSGFEHGEMMSI

-726 DTFAAWAR
+726 DSFATWAR
-734 AIGGKL
+734 AIGAKI
-740 ADETINPDTV
+740 ADENIDPEVV

-763 PVTTAIAV
+763 PAMIAIAV
-771 DWPKEVLERP
+771 DWPKEVLERN
-781 ETGCRFSGLGIAEE
+781 EAGCRFSGPGITEE
-795 PSTNVDIEVLA
+795 PSTYVNIAVLE
-806 REPADALLIRVFAD
+806 REPADPLLIRVFSD
-820 RWESVLRLELL
+820 RWESILRLEL
-831 SVDDS
+831 SVVEES
-836 FDFRFVH
+836 CDFKFVH
-843 VRGVVLNIGLGT
+843 VRGVFLTIALGAR
-855 KDEPLAEFFTDNP
+855 DEPLEAFFTDNP
-868 PVVWFA
+868 PIVWFA

-886 LPTDDLPPYD
+886 LPNDGLQPYD
-896 PEQLQALDWSDV
+896 SGRLQALDWSGVD
-908 NIRAESQGEER
+908 IRAESQGEAR
-919 RAGTIQHRI
+919 LAGTIQHNI
-928 IERLQQNRSYA
+928 IERLQRNPAYE
-939 VIFDDDGA
+939 VIFDDDGS

-958 NQSNP
+958 DRSNP
-963 AAPCIEVELYHLK
+963 TVPRIEVELYHLK
-976 YAGGAPGR
+976 YAGGEPGR

-1002 LASQG
+1002 LANHG
-1007 RRTDLFT
+1007 RRTELFT

-1021 QRVQRGAPTRFERG
+1021 RRVQRGAPTRFERG

-1050 DVKLKVYIVQ
+1050 DVKLRVYLVQ
-1060 PGLSKAQASREQLM
+1060 PGLSKAQASEGQLM
-1074 LLAVTERFLSD
+1074 LLAVTERYLSD

-1092 VTCSA
+1092 IMCSP

>member
-1 MQVKLPA
+1 MKVKLPA
-8 VLGVDVKSRLG
+8 VLGVDAKSRLG

-26 PPTTIDCSAVKY
+26 PPTTINCSAVKY

-44 GHVLQNAAGANL
+44 GHVLQNTAGANL
-56 VYLFPTRP
+56 LYLFPTRP
-64 KATPLPSDAPVLVAT
+64 KATALPNDAPVLIAK
-79 DVSVDAD
+79 DVPVDAN

-100 KAAEP
+100 KPAEP
-105 PPAATLATA
+105 PPAATVATS

-172 MLAVLTSASC
+172 MLAVLTSAIC
-182 ERVLVVV
+182 ERVLVIV

-197 IADKFETLGLLKVPG
+197 LADKFETLGLFKVPG

-252 HLVGLCEE
+252 HLVGLCE

-280 HAEAPTWKT
+280 HAEAATWKT
-289 FRERFGGKLVLQFT
+289 FRGHFSGKLVLQFT
-303 ATPFREDGQAMDGK
+303 ATPFREDGQAVDGK

-343 FNATNGDRKIAMAA
+343 FNAKNGDRKIAMAA

-379 RAAAILA
+379 RASAILA

-392 RHQAVAIHSGMSLQA
+392 RHHAVAIHSGMSPQE

-455 LAGRFTRARSD
+455 LAGRFTRARPD

-498 LPELSTA
+498 LPDLSTA

-541 TTNCANWTPKFFK
+541 KTNCANWTPKFFK

-562 RDKVFHT
+562 RDKIFHT

-591 VESVRETVWELFV
+591 VESIRETVWELFV

-641 APEVF
+641 APQVF

-695 VLAGGGFEHGAMVSI
+695 VLAGGGFERGAMMSI

-734 AIGGKL
+734 AVGAKIS
-740 ADETINPDTV
+740 DETIDPDTV

-755 KPKPIGTV
+755 KPTPVGTV
-763 PVTTAIAV
+763 PEMTAVAV
-771 DWPKEVLERP
+771 DWPNEVLARP
-781 ETGCRFSGLGIAEE
+781 ETGCRFSGSGIAEE

-806 REPADALLIRVFAD
+806 RESADPLLIRVFSD

-831 SVDDS
+831 PADDS

-843 VRGVVLNIGLGT
+843 VRGIVLNIGLGT

-874 DGSSLEGCEFTQ
+874 DGSSLEGCEFTE
-886 LPTDDLPPYD
+886 LPTEDLQPYD
-896 PEQLQALDWSDV
+896 PDRLQALDWSGVD
-908 NIRAESQGEER
+908 IRAESQGEAR
-919 RAGTIQHRI
+919 RAGTIQHNI
-928 IERLQQNRSYA
+928 IERLQRNPAYA
-939 VIFDDDGA
+939 VIFDDDGS

-952 VVAITV
+952 VVAIMVDRSKPTV
-958 NQSNP
+958 P
-963 AAPCIEVELYHLK
+963 RIEVELYHLK

-1002 LASQG
+1002 LANHG

-1050 DVKLKVYIVQ
+1050 DVKLKVYVVQ
-1060 PGLSKAQASREQLM
+1060 PGLSKAQASHGQLM

-1092 VTCSA
+1092 AFCSA

>member
-8 VLGVDVKSRLG
+8 VMGFDLKRTEG
-19 RVRQIAA
+19 RVRQVAEVEKSIN
-26 PPTTIDCSAVKY
+26 CRVVKY
-38 TLGKSV
+38 TLGGYS
-44 GHVLQNAAGANL
+44 GHVLQGATDENL
-56 VYLFPTRP
+56 AYVFPVSP
-64 KATPLPSDAPVLVAT
+64 KATPFPSDAPVLIAKNASF
-79 DVSVDAD
+79 DSGDQ
-86 ELDLTDGTWVTHPA
+86 DLTEATWVMHPA
-100 KAAEP
+100 KAVEP
-105 PPAATLATA
+105 GTA
-114 ARKSWSRAFQ
+114 ASLAVAARRSWRDAFN
-124 FAEEDPRNAVVGL
+124 FAEEDSQTGKVGL
-137 RKPQAGALHAI
+137 RKPQLGALHAI
-148 HAHWSTSGES
+148 HAHWSTSSES

-172 MLAVLTSASC
+172 MLAVLTSLCC

-212 NAVLAEQALRP
+212 NAVLGVQARCP
-223 VVGTLTSKPKTIE
+223 VVGTLTSKPKS
-236 EVDSVFLGC
+236 VDDVDGFFLGC
-245 NVVVTTS
+245 NVIVTTS
-252 HLVGLCEE
+252 HLVGICEPE
-260 ADIQDR
+260 IQER
-266 MAALCTHLFIDEAH
+266 MASSCTHLFIDEAH
-280 HAEAPTWKT
+280 HAEAPTWRT
-289 FRERFGGKLVLQFT
+289 FRDRFGEKLVLQFT
-303 ATPFREDGQAMDGK
+303 ATPFREDGQAVDGK

-343 FNATNGDRKIAMAA
+343 FNAKSGDRKIAMAA

-363 DTTGKH
+363 DRTGKH
-369 IVMARVGDTH
+369 IVMARVSDTT

-386 LYQSFA
+386 LYQSFS
-392 RHQAVAIHSGMSLQA
+392 RHHAVAIHSGMSAREQL
-407 QQAAKR
+407 AAKA
-413 QLFDGSARVVVCVDM
+413 QLFNGAARVVVCVDM

-455 LAGRFTRARSD
+455 LAGRFTRVRAD

-473 ANIALV
+473 ANIALI

-484 LRKLYSQDP
+484 LQKLYSQDP

-498 LPELSTA
+498 LPELSSA
-505 AIEAEQTSQDF
+505 AIEAEQASQEF

-541 TTNCANWTPKFFK
+541 RTNCANWTPQFFR

-562 RDKVFHT
+562 RDKVFHA
-569 LNEVQN
+569 LNELQN
-575 TLVVLTAT
+575 TLVVLTAS

-591 VESVRETVWELFV
+591 VESIRETVWELLV

-624 YKEIAKALCGQD
+624 YKEVAKALCGHD

-646 RCFHGVKRLILNN
+646 RCFHGIKRLILNN

-669 VRYTGRMGSDVE
+669 VRFTGRMGSDVE

-686 AARRGAKRA
+686 ASRRGAKRA
-695 VLAGGGFEHGAMVSI
+695 VLAGAGFERGEMTSI

-717 VWSNLRLRV
+717 VWSHTRLRV

-734 AIGGKL
+734 AIGAKISD
-740 ADETINPDTV
+740 DEIDADTV

-755 KPKPIGTV
+755 KPRPVGVLPTV
-763 PVTTAIAV
+763 PAIAI
-771 DWPKEVLERP
+771 DWPKELYERP
-781 ETGCRFSGLGIAEE
+781 ETGCRFFGPGIVEE
-795 PSTNVDIEVLA
+795 PATNVSIEILP
-806 REPADALLIRVFAD
+806 REPQDPLLIGVFAD
-820 RWESVLRLELL
+820 GWRSVMRLELL
-831 SVDDS
+831 PVDDS

-843 VRGVVLNIGLGT
+843 VNGVLLSIVLGT
-855 KDEPLAEFFTDNP
+855 KIELLTDFFTERP
-868 PVVWFA
+868 PTVWFA
-874 DGSSLEGCEFTQ
+874 DGSSLEGCEFTE
-886 LPTDDLPPYD
+886 LPTDDLAPYD
-896 PEQLQALDWSDV
+896 ATLLRADDWSGV
-908 NIRAESQGEER
+908 NIRSESQGEAR
-919 RAGTIQHRI
+919 RSGTIQHKV
-928 IERLQQNRSYA
+928 IERLQLIATYE

-947 NEAAD
+947 GEAAD

-958 NQSNP
+958 NRDDPTVPRIS
-963 AAPCIEVELYHLK
+963 VELYHLK
-976 YAGGAPGR
+976 FAGGEPGR
-984 RLEDLYVV
+984 RLDDLYVV
-992 CGQAQRSTSW
+992 CGQAQRSASW
-1002 LASQG
+1002 LANHG

-1035 TEELLL
+1035 NEELLL
-1041 QIREMSRRS
+1041 QIREMSRRAE
-1050 DVKLKVYIVQ
+1050 VKLKVFVVQ
-1060 PGLSKAQASREQLM
+1060 PGLSKVQASPGQLT

-1085 TYEIPFS
+1085 TYEIPL
-1092 VTCSA
+1092 VVICSA

>member
-1 MQVKLPA
+1 MRVKLPA
-8 VLGVDVKSRLG
+8 VFGVDAKSRLG

-26 PPTTIDCSAVKY
+26 PATMIDCNAVRY

-44 GHVLQNAAGANL
+44 GHVFQDAAGENL
-56 VYLFPTRP
+56 LYLFPTNP
-64 KATPLPSDAPVLVAT
+64 KATPLPSDAPLLVVK
-79 DVSVDAD
+79 DVSVGSG

-100 KAAEP
+100 RPAEP
-105 PPAATLATA
+105 PPAVTAATA
-114 ARKSWSRAFQ
+114 ARYSWARAFQ
-124 FAEEDPRNAVVGL
+124 FAAESDAEVGL

-148 HAHWSTSGES
+148 HAHWSTSSES

-172 MLAVLTSASC
+172 MLAVLTSARC

-212 NAVLAEQALRP
+212 NAVLAERALRP
-223 VVGTLTSKPKTIE
+223 VVGTLTSKPKTTD
-236 EVDSVFLGC
+236 EVDGFFLGC

-252 HLVGLCEE
+252 HLVGLCKPE
-260 ADIQDR
+260 IQHH

-280 HAEAPTWKT
+280 HAEAATWKA
-289 FRERFGGKLVLQFT
+289 FRERFVGKLVLQFT
-303 ATPFREDGQAMDGK
+303 ATPFREDGQAVDGK

-343 FNATNGDRKIAMAA
+343 FNTRNGDRKIAIAA

-379 RAAAILA
+379 RASAILA

-392 RHQAVAIHSGMSLQA
+392 RHHAVAIHSGMSPQE
-407 QQAAKR
+407 QQSAKR

-505 AIEAEQTSQDF
+505 AIEAEQTSQEF

-541 TTNCANWTPKFFK
+541 KTNCANWTPKHFR

-562 RDKVFHT
+562 RDKIFHT
-569 LNEVQN
+569 LNEVEN

-604 AVWDRER
+604 AVWDREH

-624 YKEIAKALCGQD
+624 YKEVARALCGQD

-641 APEVF
+641 APKVF

-669 VRYTGRMGSDVE
+669 VRYTGRMGADVE

-695 VLAGGGFEHGAMVSI
+695 VLAGSGFEHGEMMSI

-734 AIGGKL
+734 AIGTKIV
-740 ADETINPDTV
+740 DETIDPDTV

-755 KPKPIGTV
+755 KPRPIGTA
-763 PVTTAIAV
+763 PITTAIAV
-771 DWPKEVLERP
+771 DWPKEVLDRP
-781 ETGCRFSGLGIAEE
+781 ETGCRFSGLETAEV
-795 PSTNVDIEVLA
+795 PLTNVDIELLP
-806 REPADALLIRVFAD
+806 REPADPLLIRVFSD
-820 RWESVLRLELL
+820 GWESVLRLELL
-831 SVDDS
+831 PVEDS

-843 VRGVVLNIGLGT
+843 VRGAVLNIGVGT
-855 KDEPLAEFFTDNP
+855 KDEPLAEFFTESP
-868 PVVWFA
+868 PVIWFA
-874 DGSSLEGCEFTQ
+874 DGSSLEGCEFTE
-886 LPTDDLPPYD
+886 LPTADLQPYD
-896 PEQLQALDWSDV
+896 PEQIQVLDWSDV

-928 IERLQQNRSYA
+928 IERLQHNESYA

-947 NEAAD
+947 GEAAD

-958 NQSNP
+958 DRTNP
-963 AAPCIEVELYHLK
+963 AAPCIDVELYHLK

-984 RLEDLYVV
+984 RLDDLYVV
-992 CGQAQRSTSW
+992 CGQAQRSASW
-1002 LASQG
+1002 LSSHG
-1007 RRTDLFT
+1007 RRTDIFT

-1021 QRVQRGAPTRFERG
+1021 QRVQRGAPTRLERG

-1060 PGLSKAQASREQLM
+1060 PGLSKAQASNEQLT

-1085 TYEIPFS
+1085 TYEIPLY
-1092 VTCSA
+1092 VICSA